1 MAQNTSEED
10 IENVPYS
17 DPNSPILTGYRVS
30 VPALDDGLALGTLR
44 HEQRLLDFL
53 KATPSV
59 QWIKK
64 INLCSPLIK
73 FRLASSSV
81 RGNLHAHFIRT
92 ISWGSVFTVCKKWL
106 KHPMNIALLI
116 WLLCVGA
123 AGAMLILLLLGLLN
137 DAFPSKSLR
146 N

>member
-53 KATPSV
+53 KAT
-59 QWIKK
+59 QC
-64 INLCSPLIK
+64 N
-73 FRLASSSV
+73 
-81 RGNLHAHFIRT
+81 G
-92 ISWGSVFTVCKKWL
+92 
-106 KHPMNIALLI
+106 
-116 WLLCVGA
+116 
-123 AGAMLILLLLGLLN
+123 
-137 DAFPSKSLR
+137 
-146 N
+146 